1 PVTLSIQLESIT
13 STVIQF
19 SWKPQGG
26 TGDSPYTVRL
36 QGKSVEMEWKI
47 LNETSTAFENLLS
60 GHQYQISVDVST
72 CSKNVSTSLTV
83 QTAAEVY
90 IGTTKIINKEFKP
103 EYQNKS
109 SREFQEFEN
118 KFIAEVLL
126 LRNSKL
132 IFFSE

>member
-1 PVTLSIQLESIT
+1 AFHKNFPSCFPAPVALSIQLLKVS

-36 QGKSVEMEWKI
+36 RGASGEPQERI
-47 LNETSTAFENLLS
+47 LNETSTSFENLLS
-60 GHQYQISVDVST
+60 GSQYRISVEVST

-83 QTAAEVY
+83 QTAAAVY
-90 IGTTKIINKEFKP
+90 RGTTRITNEVFKP

-109 SREFQEFEN
+109 STEFKEFEN
-118 KFIAEVLL
+118 KFIMEV
-126 LRNSKL
+126 
-132 IFFSE
+132 

>member
-1 PVTLSIQLESIT
+1 PITLSIQLQNVT
-13 STVIQF
+13 STMIQF

-36 QGKSVEMEWKI
+36 LGKSGGMEKRI
-47 LNETSTAFENLLS
+47 LNETSISFENLLS

-90 IGTTKIINKEFKP
+90 RGTTRIMNKVFKS

-109 SREFQEFEN
+109 STEFKEFEK
-118 KFIAEVLL
+118 KFIMEV
-126 LRNSKL
+126 
-132 IFFSE
+132 

>member
-1 PVTLSIQLESIT
+1 PITLSIQLQKVT
-13 STVIQF
+13 SKMIQF

-36 QGKSVEMEWKI
+36 RGKSGQMEERI

-72 CSKNVSTSLTV
+72 CSQKVSTSLTV

-90 IGTTKIINKEFKP
+90 SGTTRIVNEIFKSEYENKSSKEFK
-103 EYQNKS
+103 
-109 SREFQEFEN
+109 EFEK
-118 KFIAEVLL
+118 KFIMEV
-126 LRNSKL
+126 
-132 IFFSE
+132 